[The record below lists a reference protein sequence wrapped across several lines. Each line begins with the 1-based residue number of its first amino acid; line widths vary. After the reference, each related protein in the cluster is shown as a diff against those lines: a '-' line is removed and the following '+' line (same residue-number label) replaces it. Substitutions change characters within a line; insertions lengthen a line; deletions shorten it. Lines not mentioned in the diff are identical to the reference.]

1 MSNGNGA
8 GASPPKGET
17 GANDGAASG
26 TSRTILAID
35 ELRRRLLD
43 LSLNNQLLNF
53 RPSEKSR
60 RHIRI
65 VDEVPS
71 VLIEKLQDGKH
82 LVFSPVEM
90 PDIEPEDETTPEFQ
104 DALKSARAE
113 DEEYKRAKSDL
124 GPRPKRKAINALER
138 ELRDRLREK
147 LGMEPWKPVRDVKKQ
162 AELLGISTSYDL
174 AEKVDGAK
182 RGHTDDR
189 LQVLFFPDEMD
200 AKLSAIHSTA
210 ASLEKDAGIQGL
222 YVAFGFLEWYE
233 ARDSMVRLYAPLLLW
248 PVGMSKDLVDQR
260 YEYAVTG
267 RDEDEAVNHSLIE
280 KLRNDF
286 SLVLP
291 DIENYEDED
300 GENLDL
306 PGWLK
311 AVDQAVK
318 SVDPR
323 WRVCNWVTVGLMT
336 FHKIAMWEDLDAEN
350 WPKSVDPRKNTLLD
364 KIFGDGE
371 AWDGEPAAQHDIDKE
386 EAAGNGP
393 LLITDA
399 DSSQHSA
406 VIDVMKGENLVIQ
419 GPPGTG
425 KSQTITNIISAAMN
439 EGKSVLFISDKMAA
453 LEVVKSRMDAAG
465 LGDFCLELHSDKA
478 SRTAVLAALK
488 SRMEMTLPSYQ
499 TANINALRINIEKR
513 KQDLTSYV
521 EKMNAPAGNTGRTVH
536 DVIWGH
542 ARTKETLSQGP
553 KGLRDVRLPD
563 PLEIGSFDLAEL
575 KRIAQS
581 LDDAAIAL
589 GEEARPSAQP
599 WRGLG
604 RTDLAVF
611 HGEEIADRTA
621 KAARSARDAAAAI
634 TLATKLAE
642 WPEAPA
648 NRFELEEKL
657 DAFLAS
663 GAGVPSAAVTPALIG
678 LMDESPREAV
688 RALRKHLMQRTRGL
702 MGLAQLGDVAKL
714 LVTGVGTLQA
724 EAAVAARHKLEAMA
738 EAELEA
744 EAKKYEVVVG
754 KADAAISALKK
765 LAALLGT
772 EVILTPVGAQMLM
785 QALAHEFP
793 SADALAVRNP
803 ALAREGSAAS
813 IEQAKVHAD
822 LMAKA
827 KAEIG
832 ESAETDQI
840 PSAGELR
847 TALDVVLETG
857 FFGRLGSALWPAE
870 TGYKSARKLA
880 RKILPG
886 KGKLKGEALVST
898 LRGAAEWRK
907 CASDFESYVASSPLV
922 GDVVSTPAAPFA
934 ALIEAAR
941 WMEAVRRATPVTAD
955 GSAEIRKAVLDA
967 DEDRREA
974 LSAFAAAHGKT
985 IGALTAQKIDSLD
998 SAAQWFHQRLDAAS
1012 GLLERLRAI
1021 GWSSSAAVGSL
1032 KEAAQLVA
1040 HIAAAEQG
1048 IAAAEVAQFALG
1060 SLWRGTETDVD
1071 LIEEAVLAAE
1081 GMEAWPI
1088 ARSARRRIASS
1099 ADPVAASTELH
1110 GAFRAAA
1117 DAADA
1122 AVIAMAG
1129 LAQILQLSWPSWCG
1143 ASDELEAGFNVFAER
1158 CERAVA
1164 RIDLLPRQ
1172 CTLVSLENAAR
1183 DSGLGAIVDAWIN
1196 DDLAF
1201 SGLADVLEAVWLR
1214 SAAEVIVRGD
1224 PTLSNHAGHAHEGV
1238 RRSFQKL
1245 DTEWLDLNRKE
1256 LRAKLARKPVP
1267 PGSRSGPRRDWR
1279 ERELLAHQCSLDRP
1293 SMHLRRLFALAG
1305 EAIRALKPCIM
1316 MSPMSVA
1323 RYLQPSRNKFD
1334 IVVIDEASQMR
1345 PEDAAGALL
1354 RGHQVVICGDPQ
1366 QLPPSNFFQAQG
1378 GTDSFDEDQEVVE
1391 NSILELA
1398 MRAWKPVRTL
1408 NWHYRSRHQSLIAYS
1423 NARFY
1428 DGRLVVF
1435 PSDRDRGPTAGVHLE
1450 QVNGIYGNRRNE
1462 GEAKAIVAAAAKF
1475 MAAHPTKSLGIV
1487 AMNQNQQEL
1496 ISQLMDQLYQQDPV
1510 AEGYRRHWSNKLEHV
1525 FVKNL
1530 ENVQG
1535 DERDAVFVSTVF
1547 GKDENG
1553 AFNMY
1558 LGPINLVHG
1567 HRRLNVL
1574 FTRAKEMMT
1583 VFTSMDPAEMKIA
1596 PGSNEGPKV
1605 LKEYLEYARTGFVPV
1620 SPEEDEERG
1629 PDSEFECWF
1638 LERLRQRGYDAVPQ
1652 VGVRGYRID
1661 IGVRH
1666 PDLPGRFI
1674 LGVEC
1679 DGATYHS
1686 AKATRDRDRL
1696 RQTVLERLGWQ
1707 IHRVWSTDWF
1717 RDPHAEFE
1725 TLLRRIDSLRGVG
1738 RSQVAE

>member
-1 MSNGNGA
+1 MSNGNGRAA
-8 GASPPKGET
+8 GASRPQGES
-17 GANDGAASG
+17 GSRDDAAP
-26 TSRTILAID
+26 SRTILAID

-65 VDEVPS
+65 VDEVPG
-71 VLIEKLQDGKH
+71 VIVERLQEGKH

-90 PDIEPEDETTPEFQ
+90 PDIEPEDETTPGFQ
-104 DALKSARAE
+104 DALKAARAE
-113 DEEYKRAKSDL
+113 DDEYKRAKSDL

-138 ELRDRLREK
+138 EIRDRLREK
-147 LGMEPWKPVRDVKKQ
+147 LGMEPWKLVRDAKKQ

-174 AEKVDGAK
+174 AEKADGAK
-182 RGHTDDR
+182 RGHSDNK
-189 LQVLFFPDEMD
+189 LQVLFFPDDMD
-200 AKLSAIHSTA
+200 AKLSAIYSTA
-210 ASLEKDAGIQGL
+210 ASLEKDAGIHGL
-222 YVAFGFLEWYE
+222 YVAFGFLEWFE
-233 ARDSMVRLYAPLLLW
+233 ARDSMVKLYAPLLLW
-248 PVGMSKDLVDQR
+248 PVGMSKDLIDQR

-291 DIENYEDED
+291 SIEDYEDED

-306 PGWLK
+306 SGWLK

-318 SVDPR
+318 SADPR

-371 AWDGEPAAQHDIDKE
+371 SWDGEPAAQHDIDKA
-386 EAAGNGP
+386 EAASNGP

-478 SRTAVLAALK
+478 SRAAVLGALK
-488 SRMEMTLPSYQ
+488 SRMEMAIPEYQ
-499 TANINALRINIEKR
+499 TAKINALRVNLEKR
-513 KQDLTSYV
+513 KQELTSYV

-542 ARTKETLSQGP
+542 ARTKETLAQGP

-563 PLEIGSFDLAEL
+563 PLGIGDFDLAEL
-575 KRIAQS
+575 KRIARS
-581 LDDAAIAL
+581 LDDAAVAM

-599 WRGLG
+599 WRGIR

-621 KAARSARDAAAAI
+621 RAARVARNAETKIA
-634 TLATKLAE
+634 LATKLAD
-642 WPEAPA
+642 WPVTPV
-648 NRFELEEKL
+648 NRFELDEKL
-657 DAFLAS
+657 EAFLTS
-663 GAGVPSAAVTPALIG
+663 GAGVPSAAVASALIG
-678 LMDESPREAV
+678 LVDQSPREAV
-688 RALRKHLMQRTRGL
+688 RDLRKHLMQRTRSL
-702 MGLAQLGDVAKL
+702 MALAQLGDVAKL
-714 LVTGVGTLQA
+714 SAAGAERLQA
-724 EAAVAARHKLEAMA
+724 EAAVATRHKLEAMTV
-738 EAELEA
+738 AELEA
-744 EAKKYEVVVG
+744 EATKCELVAT
-754 KADAAISALKK
+754 KADAAIAALKK
-765 LAALLGT
+765 LAALLG
-772 EVILTPVGAQMLM
+772 VDAILTPAGAQMLM
-785 QALAHEFP
+785 QALTAEFP
-793 SADALAVRNP
+793 SAEALAVRSP
-803 ALAREGSAAS
+803 ALTREGSAAS

-822 LMAKA
+822 LMT
-827 KAEIG
+827 KAEADIG
-832 ESAETDQI
+832 AGAETSSI
-840 PSAGELR
+840 PSAGVVR
-847 TALDVVLETG
+847 TALDVVLNTG
-857 FFGRLGSALWPAE
+857 FFGRLGSALWPFE
-870 TGYKSARKLA
+870 TKFKSARKLA
-880 RKILPG
+880 RRILPG
-886 KGKLKGEALVST
+886 TGELKGDALVGV
-898 LRGAAEWRK
+898 LRSAAEWRK
-907 CASDFESYVASSPLV
+907 CASEFETYVASSPFVRDIL
-922 GDVVSTPAAPFA
+922 STPTAPFA

-955 GSAEIRKAVLDA
+955 GSTEIRKSVIEA

-974 LSAFAAAHGKT
+974 LAAFAATHGK
-985 IGALTAQKIDSLD
+985 ALDELTSQKIDSLD
-998 SAAQWFHQRLDAAS
+998 SAANWFHQRLDAAS
-1012 GLLERLRAI
+1012 ELVERLRAT
-1021 GWSSSAAVGSL
+1021 GWSPSANLGLL
-1032 KEAAQLVA
+1032 KEAAQSVA
-1040 HIAAAEQG
+1040 HIAAAEQD

-1060 SLWRGTETDVD
+1060 SLWRGTETDVG

-1081 GMEAWPI
+1081 AMEAWPI
-1088 ARSARRRIASS
+1088 TRSARCRIASS
-1099 ADPVAASTELH
+1099 DDPVGASAELH
-1110 GAFRAAA
+1110 AAFRSAA
-1117 DAADA
+1117 DAAAA
-1122 AVIAMAG
+1122 AVAEMTG
-1129 LAQILQLSWPSWCG
+1129 LADTLQLSWPDWCS
-1143 ASDELEAGFNVFAER
+1143 ASDELEACFGAFAER
-1158 CERAVA
+1158 CERAVS
-1164 RIDLLPRQ
+1164 RVDLLPRQ
-1172 CTLVSLENAAR
+1172 CMLVSLENAAR
-1183 DSGLGAIVDAWIN
+1183 EAGLGNIIDAWID

-1201 SGLADVLEAVWLR
+1201 RGVDAVIEAVWLR

-1224 PTLSNHAGHAHEGV
+1224 PTIFNHAGHAHEGA

-1245 DTEWLDLNRKE
+1245 DTEWLDLNRRE

-1267 PGSRSGPRRDWR
+1267 PGSRSGPRSDWR
-1279 ERELLAHQCSLDRP
+1279 ERELLAHQCSLERP
-1293 SMHLRRLFALAG
+1293 SMRLRRLFALAG

-1354 RGHQVVICGDPQ
+1354 RANQVVVCGDPM
-1366 QLPPSNFFQAQG
+1366 QLPPTNFFQAQG
-1378 GTDSFDEDQEVVE
+1378 GTDSFDEDQEVIE
-1391 NSILELA
+1391 NSILELS

-1428 DGRLVVF
+1428 DGRLIVF

-1450 QVNGIYGNRRNE
+1450 QVNGVYGNRRNE

-1475 MAAHPTKSLGIV
+1475 MAERPTKSLGIV

-1496 ISQLMDQLYQQDPV
+1496 ISQLMDQLYAHDPV
-1510 AEGYRRHWSNKLEHV
+1510 AESYRRHWSNKLEHV

-1535 DERDAVFVSTVF
+1535 DERDAIYVSTVF

-1620 SPEEDEERG
+1620 SPEEVEERG
-1629 PDSEFECWF
+1629 PESEFERWF
-1638 LERLRQRGYDAVPQ
+1638 LERLRQRGYDAIPQ

-1666 PDLPGRFI
+1666 PDQPGRFI

-1725 TLLRRIDSLRGVG
+1725 TLLRRIDSLRV
-1738 RSQVAE
+1738 